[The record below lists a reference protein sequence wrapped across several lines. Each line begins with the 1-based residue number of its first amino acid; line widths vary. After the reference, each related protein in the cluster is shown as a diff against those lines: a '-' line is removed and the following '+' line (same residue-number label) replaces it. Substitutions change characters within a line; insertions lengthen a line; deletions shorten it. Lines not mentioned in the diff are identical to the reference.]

1 MRGISRT
8 VLAQDLAA
16 TITEGNCKGHG
27 SDWTTWETA
36 HAAALT
42 PEQRTAAAAPALR
55 FCATCPVVNECAQL
69 AQLAELTAYTG
80 LAANTAYRNGDPRP
94 KQHQH
99 QPATIRRPPRS
110 TSTRR
115 RSGATPPN

>member
-16 TITEGNCKGHG
+16 TITDGNCKGHS
-27 SDWTTWETA
+27 SDWTSWETA
-36 HAAALT
+36 YAAAVT
-42 PEQRTAAAAPALR
+42 PEQRRAVAAPALR
-55 FCATCPVVNECAQL
+55 FCATCPVVNEC

-94 KQHQH
+94 
-99 QPATIRRPPRS
+99 
-110 TSTRR
+110 
-115 RSGATPPN
+115 

>member
-16 TITEGNCKGHG
+16 SITDGNCQGHG
-27 SDWTTWETA
+27 RDWTNWETD
-36 HAAALT
+36 HAAAVT
-42 PEQRTAAAAPALR
+42 AAQRTVAATPALR
-55 FCATCPVVNECAQL
+55 LCDTCPVVDQC

-94 KQHQH
+94 
-99 QPATIRRPPRS
+99 
-110 TSTRR
+110 
-115 RSGATPPN
+115 

>member
-8 VLAQDLAA
+8 VLAQGLTA

-36 HAAALT
+36 HAAAAT
-42 PEQRTAAAAPALR
+42 PEQRRAAAAPALR
-55 FCATCPVVNECAQL
+55 FCATCQVVNECAQL
-69 AQLAELTAYTG
+69 AALTAYTG

-94 KQHQH
+94 
-99 QPATIRRPPRS
+99 
-110 TSTRR
+110 
-115 RSGATPPN
+115 

>member
-1 MRGISRT
+1 VRGISRT

-55 FCATCPVVNECAQL
+55 FCATCPVVAECAQL
-69 AQLAELTAYTG
+69 AALTAYTG

-94 KQHQH
+94 
-99 QPATIRRPPRS
+99 
-110 TSTRR
+110 
-115 RSGATPPN
+115 